1 MYYISTFAKT
11 ILKTILKIKLLIF
24 ALSIATVGFSQCGA
38 ALVSSDDTIICAP
51 QVVKFKAS
59 NFPSGTTFEWNVG
72 GGYVTSDSTYINLF
86 NFSGKYNISL
96 RLTYKDGSTCTISKA
111 NFIEA
116 KPKPVIKVTPS
127 ILVIC
132 RYNDSVT
139 LVDNSIR
146 SVSRDWLL
154 NNTLYKNGPKS
165 LRVLYSYPSGYK
177 NVTVFLKDSFGCTEK
192 RTIDSIVYVA
202 DSVKLNFSADKLN
215 GCIPKLINFTNLS
228 DTVKNKISAWNWSFP
243 KATPSSSTAFNPA
256 NIKFNTTD
264 TFDVSLRVTT
274 KKGCSYT
281 LKKLNYLQFADSLIL
296 AVAFSRINICGSQ
309 KLTFTLLNVRSPD
322 PSYYITPNTY
332 KVIYESPNVKTV
344 KFTNNGQ
351 YSFKFYDQKFGCTSE
366 RTYNNQIT
374 VNGPLAFFKVDN
386 PLNCVKP
393 DTFKVNDLSIVNSGV
408 GLGLKWDLYF
418 DSLPNTSLQAGT
430 GSQFKA
436 IGNYYAKYTI
446 RLIATGTN
454 GCIDTVIQKSAIV
467 IDSMKPKF
475 TWSPIPACPGEFV
488 KFNNTTVAGSSK
500 TRNLYKWTFFANN
513 NSILGTDTNVNPQ
526 FSYPDTGRYTV
537 KLLAYNK
544 LGCKD
549 SATFKKKIL
558 VQKPQPKF
566 EITDSNICGNMSTK
580 LRVKYTDTSYYRNNV
595 HTWILKHTDSAKF
608 IAISSG
614 DSVVFGGFY
623 PGMYTIMC
631 IVSSKKGSCK
641 DTFRLKTRLSVS
653 GVRYKTTLS
662 DKKVC
667 NPFTLTVSAKKLME
681 YNFKN
686 NLPSKIT
693 NYWSANWD
701 TTYLKIQQPSNLITP
716 VKIKKAGTFYFAFSY
731 YHSSGCSDSSS
742 QFLVESGVKASFN
755 APNYGCV
762 GRKITLANTSNPDA
776 IKFKWFIKDSTN
788 VGQFG
793 PKDTSRNPSVTFN
806 REGIYYVGLITYGN
820 GLCTDTGYS
829 MIIVNNI
836 KAQFTSND
844 TLNFCAP
851 IISTVTAKTH
861 PYIYKYAWR
870 FSQGDTITEN
880 LSTIS
885 TLFLENTGPA
895 GSDVRLIVDAYG
907 CSDTMEKKGFIK
919 IIGPIPRFTI
929 SNFLGCE
936 KLTVKYANQSRYF
949 NKFYLEYGDGEY
961 LDSVNFNKHTY
972 QIYDRSLAQQVFK
985 PRLFV
990 VDSLGCL
997 AMFKSKD
1004 SIVVKRAPNA
1014 NYTIDKD
1021 TGCSALKVSFKN
1033 ISLGSQ
1039 TVKWDFDGDGK
1050 IDNNS
1055 DAPQYF
1061 YPTGSF
1067 SPVLIARGSNGCED
1081 TLRNKFSIKAYAPP
1095 VASFVADKDTI
1106 CYNTS
1111 ISFTANSLPSNSQI
1125 KQWLWDFGNPTT
1137 YKDSST
1143 QQNPTFTFNNIKLNQ
1158 VVLFVKDKNNCTDT
1172 FTKFVYVNDTLGL
1185 QAPPVNFVTVQN
1197 NSDIYISW
1205 TKSVYNRFIGYNL
1218 YKDFSGLTNIYSTS
1232 DRIDTTFKVQ
1242 SGIDVS
1248 KLRYC
1253 YTLNTLDNC
1262 NVKGKTAKSHCTIL
1276 LNVVDSVN
1284 ELRLNWLAYSGWDN
1298 GSNIGVGKYYIYRS
1312 ENGGAYKLHDSVG
1325 SKITS
1330 YADKK
1335 LCNKNYC
1342 YYIIAIEKNKRW
1354 RSQSNTA
1361 CGTPKYVFPS
1371 EAVKPIAT
1379 TVLSDNATYTRWL
1392 PYNFVKNVET
1402 YHISRYAIGS
1412 SVDNNYATS
1421 DSAGFIDKGINVN
1434 TNETSYTYTI
1444 RAEDHCGNFSP
1455 TSSISKTI
1463 LLKGSTANYV
1473 NQLSW
1478 NPYDYWYSGIKQYE
1492 VFLRDKISYNF
1503 LSKVDSVTN
1512 IFQYK
1517 DDKLDDSICFYVTA
1531 IKDSVGGVTSR
1542 SNVACLIAESQ
1553 VWVPN
1558 VFSPNKDGNNEV
1570 FIPSAILVYNKTGN
1584 PILDYHLEIYNRW
1597 GERIFE
1603 SYDVQQ
1609 GWDGTFMGK
1618 PSQEGHYLYKLRA
1631 LSLDGAKNFNL
1642 EGVIT
1647 LLR

>member
-11 ILKTILKIKLLIF
+11 ILKTILKINLLIF

-202 DSVKLNFSADKLN
+202 DSVKLNFFADKLN

-366 RTYNNQIT
+366 RTYTNQVS

-549 SATFKKKIL
+549 SATFKRKIII
-558 VQKPQPKF
+558 QKPQPKF
-566 EITDSNICGNMSTK
+566 EITDSNICGNMRTK
-580 LRVKYTDTSYYRNNV
+580 LSVKYADTSYYRNNV

-1262 NVKGKTAKSHCTIL
+1262 NVKGKTAKSHCTML

-1342 YYIIAIEKNKRW
+1342 YYIIAVEKNKRW
-1354 RSQSNTA
+1354 RSQSNTS

-1379 TVLSDNATYTRWL
+1379 TVISDNATYTRWL